1 MPDLKKI
8 FYKIFVLLFDIILLT
23 IEVIKEIVLPNRKR
37 KGNVLK
43 SIFAVFV
50 GIIEILARF
59 EFGLFQMTKVFKHRY
74 IRQGIIIISAFL
86 FLLSS
91 FEWTNDQ
98 KLNVGHSNANA
109 VELSQKALKSIPF
122 DKAKSVT
129 TYLKKTSLALKP
141 PGNIYDHPGNF
152 VDANPVKRYLFIRSI
167 LI

>member
-1 MPDLKKI
+1 MPGLKKI
-8 FYKIFVLLFDIILLT
+8 FYKVFDLLFDIILLT
-23 IEVIKEIVLPNRKR
+23 IGVIKDIVLPNRKR

-43 SIFAVFV
+43 SMFTFFV

-59 EFGLFQMTKVFKHRY
+59 EYGLFQMTKIFKHRY

-91 FEWTNDQ
+91 FEWTSEH
-98 KLNVGHSNANA
+98 KFNVGHRNTNV

-122 DKAKSVT
+122 DKTKNGT
-129 TYLKKTSLALKP
+129 TRFRKTSLALKLSV
-141 PGNIYDHPGNF
+141 NIYDHPGNF
-152 VDANPVKRYLFIRSI
+152 PDATHVKRYLFIRSI